1 MTDWPEKLRKHAN
14 ALTEAATF
22 FRTFNGTD
30 VEEHADALDDAS
42 QAFKD
47 DADAYEQFNAQQ

>member
-1 MTDWPEKLRKHAN
+1 MTDWAEKLRQHAN

-30 VEEHADALDDAS
+30 VEEHADALDDAA

-47 DADAYEQFNAQQ
+47 DADEYEQFNAQ